1 MVLSSG
7 RAAQNMEAGSSSFP
21 GVGASGLNLRK
32 LEGMVA
38 PKNSKP
44 PALRSFDEINVFI
57 LAQIHAYR
65 IVARSATVAES
76 VLPGARLEI
85 IVFDSVPPDGVA
97 SSSLSATERELL
109 TTTTND
115 CVTFFRRLRGPPWC

>member
-1 MVLSSG
+1 VESSFLPFLTKPKGTPANVLLRSAMVLSSG

-65 IVARSATVAES
+65 IVLDPSA
-76 VLPGARLEI
+76 
-85 IVFDSVPPDGVA
+85 
-97 SSSLSATERELL
+97 
-109 TTTTND
+109 
-115 CVTFFRRLRGPPWC
+115 